1 MRRLIPERL
10 PRHLPLKNNSRL
22 IEAWNS
28 LRPNKFFNQKVMSK
42 KLRILYAAGCG
53 DVISTYKHWVQGQD
67 DPSQLAITYS
77 GQFYEVCRDL
87 DAQAYVIS
95 SCEERQILHD
105 GQFLIEHRPMPLRSS
120 SGLLYHLALLLYGLR
135 LISSAVRF
143 RADVAVVSNG
153 TTHWFILS
161 LLPWFGV
168 AVIPSLHCT
177 LWRKYI
183 PQRNV
188 EKLILRLSHYFFANG
203 CAAILTISE
212 DISEQVAQLAANKDR
227 KILKFSPTYRRKQF
241 AGIDAPDKKRKPFR
255 VLFASR
261 IEQDKGVFDLLE
273 IAKRLAALGRQDI
286 TFELCGSGSALESVR
301 LAAKLGGIDSHFIC
315 HGHCNK
321 QKMRQILNQTHVV
334 IVPTKSDFLEGFN
347 KVVAEGILSGRPVVT
362 SSVCPAISS
371 VRDAV
376 VEVPPDDIN
385 SYTDALLKLCDNHEF
400 YEQKR
405 HNCLGVQEQ
414 FYDNERSWGTALK
427 SVLMQFIPSC
437 PVNDNSQGEVGSEEL
452 LGVNSGNRSNAL
464 NFRV

>member
-1 MRRLIPERL
+1 
-10 PRHLPLKNNSRL
+10 
-22 IEAWNS
+22 
-28 LRPNKFFNQKVMSK
+28 MSK
-42 KLRILYAAGCG
+42 KVRILYAAGCG
-53 DVISTYKHWVQGQD
+53 DVIDTYKHWVEGQD
-67 DPSQLAITYS
+67 DPSQLSITYS

-95 SCEERQILHD
+95 SCEERKFLHD
-105 GQFLIEHRPMPLRSS
+105 GRFLIEHRPMPLRSS
-120 SGLLYHLALLLYGLR
+120 SGLLYHLGLLWYGLR
-135 LISSAVRF
+135 LIASAIRF

-161 LLPWFGV
+161 LLPLFGV

-183 PQRNV
+183 PQRKA
-188 EKLILRLSHYFFANG
+188 EKLILRLSHYFFASS
-203 CAAILTISE
+203 CAAMLAISDE
-212 DISEQVAQLAANKDR
+212 ISEQIAQLTANQHR
-227 KILKFSPTYRRKQF
+227 QILKFFPTYRRKQF
-241 AGIDAPDKKRKPFR
+241 AEIDAPDKKRKPFR

-286 TFELCGSGSALESVR
+286 TFELCGGGSVLESVS
-301 LAAKLGGIDSHFIC
+301 LAAKAAGIDSHFVC

-362 SSVCPAISS
+362 SAVCPAISS
-371 VRDAV
+371 MQDAF

-385 SYTDALLKLCDNHEF
+385 SYTEALLKLCNDREF

-405 HNCLGVQEQ
+405 QSCLGVQEQ
-414 FYDNERSWGTALK
+414 FYDTQKSWGKVLK
-427 SVLMQFIPSC
+427 SVLLQFVPVLSC
-437 PVNDNSQGEVGSEEL
+437 GLNDNLQADVE
-452 LGVNSGNRSNAL
+452 
-464 NFRV
+464 

>member
-1 MRRLIPERL
+1 
-10 PRHLPLKNNSRL
+10 
-22 IEAWNS
+22 
-28 LRPNKFFNQKVMSK
+28 MSK
-42 KLRILYAAGCG
+42 KVRILYAAGCG
-53 DVISTYKHWVQGQD
+53 DVIDTYKHWVEGQD
-67 DPSQLAITYS
+67 DPSQLSITYS

-95 SCEERQILHD
+95 SCEERKFLHD
-105 GQFLIEHRPMPLRSS
+105 GRFLIEHRPMPLRSS
-120 SGLLYHLALLLYGLR
+120 SGLLYHLGLLWYGLR
-135 LISSAVRF
+135 LIASAIRF

-153 TTHWFILS
+153 TTHWFILP
-161 LLPWFGV
+161 LLPLFGV

-183 PQRNV
+183 PQRKV
-188 EKLILRLSHYFFANG
+188 EKLILRLSHYFFASS
-203 CAAILTISE
+203 CAAILTISN
-212 DISEQVAQLAANKDR
+212 DISKQVAQLTANKHG
-227 KILKFSPTYRRKQF
+227 KMLKFSPIYRRQQF
-241 AGIDAPDKKRKPFR
+241 AEIDAPNKRRKPFR

-286 TFELCGSGSALESVR
+286 TFELCGDGSALESVR
-301 LAAKLGGIDSHFIC
+301 VAAKLEGIDSHFVC

-321 QKMRQILNQTHVV
+321 QKMRQILNRTHVV

-362 SSVCPAISS
+362 SAVCPAISS

-385 SYTDALLKLCDNHEF
+385 SYTEALLKLCNDREF

-405 HNCLGVQEQ
+405 QSCLGVQEQ
-414 FYDNERSWGTALK
+414 FYDTQKSWGKVLK
-427 SVLMQFIPSC
+427 SVLLQFVPVLSC
-437 PVNDNSQGEVGSEEL
+437 GLNDNLQADVE
-452 LGVNSGNRSNAL
+452 
-464 NFRV
+464 

>member
-1 MRRLIPERL
+1 
-10 PRHLPLKNNSRL
+10 
-22 IEAWNS
+22 
-28 LRPNKFFNQKVMSK
+28 MSK

-53 DVISTYKHWVQGQD
+53 DVIGTYKYWVEGQD
-67 DPSQLAITYS
+67 DPSQLSITYS
-77 GQFYEVCRDL
+77 SQFYEVCRDL

-95 SCEERQILHD
+95 SCEERKFLHES
-105 GQFLIEHRPMPLRSS
+105 QFLIEHRPIPLRSS
-120 SGLLYHLALLLYGLR
+120 SGLLYHLGLLWYGLR
-135 LISSAVRF
+135 LIASAIHF

-183 PQRNV
+183 PQGKA

-203 CAAILTISE
+203 CAAILTISD
-212 DISEQVAQLAANKDR
+212 DISEQVAQLTANKDG
-227 KILKFSPTYRRKQF
+227 KILKFSPTYRRHQF

-286 TFELCGSGSALESVR
+286 TFELCGGGSVLESVR
-301 LAAKLGGIDSHFIC
+301 LAAKVAGIDSHFVC

-347 KVVAEGILSGRPVVT
+347 KVVAEGILSGRPVIT
-362 SSVCPAISS
+362 SAVCPAISS
-371 VRDAV
+371 VWDAV

-385 SYTDALLKLCDNHEF
+385 SYTDALLKLCDNPEF

-405 HNCLGVQEQ
+405 QSCLGMQEQ
-414 FYDNERSWGTALK
+414 FYDNERSWGTVLK
-427 SVLMQFIPSC
+427 SVLILLMLVLSC
-437 PVNDNSQGEVGSEEL
+437 GLNDNFQAGVESQEL
-452 LGVNSGNRSNAL
+452 LAASSVNLQYSRAYSNS
-464 NFRV
+464 